1 MHNTAKKLFPSDK
14 IRNLLD
20 KYAQEYDKEDFIKDD
35 PVQFIHLYEK
45 QQDIE
50 IAGFI
55 ASIFA
60 YGKRELFIK
69 RLKTFLKKERK
80 LSEFIKYFDE
90 NDEVLKNFNYRFSK
104 GVDFIQILKI
114 LQKLEKEKES
124 LESLF
129 RFYYEKT
136 HDIVG
141 MFSGVTDYFYSNVT
155 MDITQGYYHLLPDAR
170 KGGAIKRMNMM
181 LRWFVR
187 KSPVDVGIWTF
198 IDKSELIIPLD
209 VHVGNISRQI
219 GLLTRKNNDMKSA
232 MEITKNLRKFDEKD
246 PIKYDFALFGL
257 GVNGFSLQKSEE
269 IINI

>member
-1 MHNTAKKLFPSDK
+1 MLNTAEKLFQNDK
-14 IRNLLD
+14 IKNLLD
-20 KYAQEYDKEDFIKDD
+20 KYAEKYDQKNFIKND
-35 PVQFIHLYEK
+35 PVQFVHLYKKNEN
-45 QQDIE
+45 IE

-55 ASIFA
+55 ASMFA

-69 RLKTFLKKERK
+69 QLKTFLTKDKN
-80 LSEFIKYFDE
+80 LNEFIKDFDE
-90 NDEVLKNFNYRFSK
+90 NDEILKNFNYRFSK

-114 LQKLEKEKES
+114 LQKLQNENES

-129 RFYYEKT
+129 RYHYEKN
-136 HDIVG
+136 HDIVK

-155 MDITQGYYHLLPDAR
+155 MDITQGFYHLLPDAR
-170 KGGAIKRMNMM
+170 KGGAVKRMNMM

-187 KSPVDVGIWTF
+187 KSPVDVGIWNF

-232 MEITKNLRKFDEKD
+232 MEITENLRKLDKND
-246 PIKYDFALFGL
+246 PTKYDFALFGL
-257 GVNGFSLQKSEE
+257 GVNGINLENKS
-269 IINI
+269 